1 MKKFFKLF
9 LTLCVGLVL
18 VSCQQPNS
26 ELPED
31 KLPLLSSIEI
41 TAQPTKT
48 VYIVGEELDTTGLE
62 VTAVYSDESRKTVN
76 NWKISGF
83 DSSKAITN
91 QTITIS
97 YTENEVTKTAEFNV
111 EIKEVEPPAP
121 KGPVLNSI
129 KIVNKPTKLMYTIDD
144 DFDSTGLKVEAKY
157 SDNTTKDITENI
169 EVVGFD
175 KTTEENKTITVKYG
189 NKTDTFEVN
198 VYECIL
204 KIDFYDGSFND
215 IRSSYDPEELSS
227 KHIETKDLGIVE
239 LTRESFDGYYY
250 KENGERWILCTVM
263 FFGIEDGYSVKN
275 LNYDNLLKK
284 VEKNRVVEVTAYK
297 DIL

>member
-76 NWKISGF
+76 NWKTSGF

-91 QTITIS
+91 QTVTIS

-111 EIKEVEPPAP
+111 EIKEKKLENPPENPPEEPPVENPP
-121 KGPVLNSI
+121 KTEPPVTYEVKFEVVEEAEYWWKVPTCEDMI
-129 KIVNKPTKLMYTIDD
+129 KIEKSDVLKILLDYIEEHKPSFETKT
-144 DFDSTGLKVEAKY
+144 LKENEEHVLESYNVWMIGSEDNPNSRYEVKY
-157 SDNTTKDITENI
+157 FADEELTSPI
-169 EVVGFD
+169 EFGSII
-175 KTTEENKTITVKYG
+175 KNENKTIY
-189 NKTDTFEVN
+189 
-198 VYECIL
+198 
-204 KIDFYDGSFND
+204 
-215 IRSSYDPEELSS
+215 
-227 KHIETKDLGIVE
+227 VE
-239 LTRESFDGYYY
+239 LVWYLY
-250 KENGERWILCTVM
+250 KESYNTN
-263 FFGIEDGYSVKN
+263 K
-275 LNYDNLLKK
+275 
-284 VEKNRVVEVTAYK
+284 
-297 DIL
+297 